1 MKGVKILANNTVL
14 VTDSSCDL
22 SAHYIRESGIHVI
35 PFTYNLD
42 GLDYEDDFGQTLTYK
57 EFYKKIREGSRS
69 ATSQI
74 TTYTFEK
81 VFKKFA
87 DEGKS
92 IIYIGFSSALSSTFN
107 NALMAK
113 NNLLEEDPSI
123 DLTLIDSKSASVGL
137 GAIVYYAAE
146 MLKEGK
152 SKDEIVEWVE
162 NNKLKVYHQFTVD
175 SLEHLKRG
183 GRLSATAA
191 AVGTLLDIKPFLI
204 VDDEGKLEV
213 AKKIRGRKKSI
224 RALLETLKANIVNP
238 QEQTIFINHGD
249 CLEDAEKLK
258 EMLLKEVKV
267 KDVMINYVGPIIGTH
282 TGPGMLCMVFIGK
295 DRSI

>member
-1 MKGVKILANNTVL
+1 MGKETVI

-22 SAHYIRESGIHVI
+22 SADYIKESGIQVI

-42 GLDYEDDFGQTLTYK
+42 GVDYEDDFGQTLTYK
-57 EFYKKIREGSRS
+57 EFYERIREGSRS
-69 ATSQI
+69 TTSQI

-81 VFKKFA
+81 VFK
-87 DEGKS
+87 DLSQEGKS
-92 IIYIGFSSALSSTFN
+92 IIYIGFSSALSATFN

-113 NNLLEEDPSI
+113 NNLVEEDPYI
-123 DLTLIDSKSASVGL
+123 DLTIIDSKSASVGL

-213 AKKIRGRKKSI
+213 VKKIRGRKRSI
-224 RALLETLKANIVNP
+224 KTLLETLKANIVNP
-238 QEQTIFINHGD
+238 EEQTIFINHGD

-282 TGPGMLCMVFIGK
+282 TGPGMLCMVFMGK

>member
-1 MKGVKILANNTVL
+1 MGKETII

-22 SAHYIRESGIHVI
+22 SADYIKESGIQVI

-42 GLDYEDDFGQTLTYK
+42 GVDYEDDFGQTLTYK
-57 EFYKKIREGSRS
+57 EFYERIREGSRS
-69 ATSQI
+69 TTSQI

-81 VFKKFA
+81 VFK
-87 DEGKS
+87 DLSQEGKS
-92 IIYIGFSSALSSTFN
+92 IIYIGFSSALSATFN

-113 NNLLEEDPSI
+113 NNLVEEDPYI
-123 DLTLIDSKSASVGL
+123 DLTIIDSKSASVGL

-213 AKKIRGRKKSI
+213 VKKIRGRKRSI
-224 RALLETLKANIVNP
+224 KTLLETLKANIVNP
-238 QEQTIFINHGD
+238 EEQTIFINHGD

-282 TGPGMLCMVFIGK
+282 TGPGMLCMVFMGK